1 MSGAADAFPEF
12 AVAFPKLHDSAERDL
27 ARSFGRLAEL
37 TSASAL
43 SGTVTFGVTQA
54 SAVTHFSWQLK
65 AASPQMAR
73 ERAESPDLE
82 VLLSEETWWALA
94 DGTATPLDA
103 FGQGRIRL
111 LGEVELARSLVAAVT
126 GHRS

>member
-1 MSGAADAFPEF
+1 MSGAADVFPEF
-12 AVAFPKLHDSAERDL
+12 AVAFPKLLAFADRDL
-27 ARSFGRLAEL
+27 AGSFGRLAEL

-43 SGTVTFGVTQA
+43 AGTVTFGVTRDSGVA
-54 SAVTHFSWQLK
+54 RFSWLLK
-65 AASPQMAR
+65 TASPQVAH

-94 DGTATPLDA
+94 DGTLTPLEA

-111 LGEVELARSLVAAVT
+111 LGKVALARSLAAAVT
-126 GHRS
+126 GQGS

>member
-12 AVAFPKLHDSAERDL
+12 AVAFPQLHDSADRDL

-43 SGTVTFGVTQA
+43 SGTVTFGVTRA
-54 SAVTHFSWQLK
+54 TGVAHFSWPLK
-65 AASPQMAR
+65 AASPQVAL
-73 ERAESPDLE
+73 ERANSPDLE
-82 VLLSEETWWALA
+82 VLLTDDTWWALA
-94 DGTATPLDA
+94 DGTVTPLEA

-111 LGEVELARSLVAAVT
+111 LGEVALARSLAVAVT
-126 GHRS
+126 GRGG